1 MDLHPIQGGQKYPL
15 SLNATVIVI
24 RSSALLVPCLECR
37 LVSHL
42 TDSILATQYYTNGVV
57 GH

>member
-1 MDLHPIQGGQKYPL
+1 MDSHPIQGGQKYPL

-24 RSSALLVPCLECR
+24 RSSALLVTCLECR

-42 TDSILATQYYTNGVV
+42 TDSILAT
-57 GH
+57 